1 MLTTHQNSDADFVDS
16 GGNKAALETSTSR
29 AAGRGGRAPEAK
41 DEDTAFRKAMEKQV
55 LTCALTVKH
64 TSVPKEELLGHLKAV
79 CEYARVGHELHKE
92 QIEGH
97 PDDHLHAHLQLIKQ
111 TRLKQIYAGI
121 EKAFSGRYYGRPDVR
136 ALDGNVDRAKW
147 NNYCKKDGDYVDH
160 GEMRLPGPARRDKS
174 DEDAL
179 FKEFLQISE
188 TAGEDAAMAHA
199 RANMPTQ
206 YCTRYGQMRE
216 AAASVAKP
224 TFEKFELPEINP
236 HNTKLRPFQRH
247 VVWLVDCA
255 PIARRIIWVHGPP
268 GDGKTHLGKYLQRN
282 YRYGF
287 YSAGQAASYDNVVY
301 DYREEGIICWDFP
314 LNFDWETK
322 EIPFMN
328 VVEKFSDF
336 GQELRSHKYK
346 GRTAYVRGHVLVFAN
361 RPSPERI
368 AHRCV
373 TVHTQDP
380 SYLDYENPEKI
391 PYYADG
397 ALEP

>member
-1 MLTTHQNSDADFVDS
+1 M
-16 GGNKAALETSTSR
+16 
-29 AAGRGGRAPEAK
+29 
-41 DEDTAFRKAMEKQV
+41 
-55 LTCALTVKH
+55 
-64 TSVPKEELLGHLKAV
+64 
-79 CEYARVGHELHKE
+79 
-92 QIEGH
+92 
-97 PDDHLHAHLQLIKQ
+97 
-111 TRLKQIYAGI
+111 
-121 EKAFSGRYYGRPDVR
+121 
-136 ALDGNVDRAKW
+136 
-147 NNYCKKDGDYVDH
+147 DH
-160 GEMRLPGPARRDKS
+160 GEIRLPGPARKDKS
-174 DEDAL
+174 DEDAM

-224 TFEKFELPEINP
+224 TFEKFELPDINP

-322 EIPFMN
+322 EIPFMS

-336 GQELRSHKYK
+336 GQELRSHKD
-346 GRTAYVRGHVLVFAN
+346 RLRS
-361 RPSPERI
+361 RPRSGLR
-368 AHRCV
+368 
-373 TVHTQDP
+373 
-380 SYLDYENPEKI
+380 
-391 PYYADG
+391 
-397 ALEP
+397 